1 MIMYMA
7 FGLMAMSVI
16 EMMLFTVTGTTL
28 LAAIN
33 ISIHYK
39 IGDAEVNSASKVIYS
54 FYYLIYPVTV
64 VIILKQLSKF
74 K

>member
-1 MIMYMA
+1 
-7 FGLMAMSVI
+7 MAMSVI

-39 IGDAEVNSASKVIYS
+39 IGDAEFTDAEVNSASKVIYS

-64 VIILKQLSKF
+64 VILLKQLSQF